1 MFRFNIW
8 SLTEEMLYR
17 NVVMARLLE
26 HWLPKPRVAVGDGGE
41 RSQKYE
47 G

>member
-26 HWLPKPRVAVGDGGE
+26 LWLPKPRVAGWRCFEVVN
-41 RSQKYE
+41 R
-47 G
+47 